1 MNSLKASLYL
11 VLTLLTVL
19 NCSST
24 KLDATSELAPKVDAL
39 ELSVQIQDEY
49 FNFLKTDNGWEG
61 TKKIESQSDNSASSF
76 MNIQPKQG
84 WEEFELILTHFEIL
98 DLPNQSDTNGN
109 LSAKLSNISQKY
121 YFTISNNGAKR
132 SYQYINPEADLLNSW
147 EAQSVVSFGT
157 YITTEFTQ
165 TPLTK

>member
-24 KLDATSELAPKVDAL
+24 KLDATSETTPKVEIL
-39 ELSVQIQDEY
+39 ELSVQVQEEH
-49 FNFLKTDNGWEG
+49 FHFLKTNTGWKG
-61 TKKIESQSDNSASSF
+61 TKKIESQGNTNTSSLIA
-76 MNIQPKQG
+76 IQPKQG
-84 WEEFELILTHFEIL
+84 WEEFELILNHYEIL
-98 DLPNQSDTNGN
+98 ELPNQSDTDGNISTN
-109 LSAKLSNISQKY
+109 LSRISQKY
-121 YFTISNNGAKR
+121 YFTINNNGEER
-132 SYQYINPEADLLNSW
+132 SFQYINPEANLLNSW